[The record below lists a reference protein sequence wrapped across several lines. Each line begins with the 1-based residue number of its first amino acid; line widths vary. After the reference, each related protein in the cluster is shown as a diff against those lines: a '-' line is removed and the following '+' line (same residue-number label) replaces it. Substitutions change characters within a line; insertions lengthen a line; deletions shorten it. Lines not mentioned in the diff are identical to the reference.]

1 MDGNTVNYLFEIS
14 GTKIKLIPNFR
25 EKKKC
30 SLPQIKRSRTPKIKL
45 LAIWPDVDELLTKE
59 AEPLAWR

>member
-1 MDGNTVNYLFEIS
+1 MNYLFEIS

-30 SLPQIKRSRTPKIKL
+30 SLPEIKRSRTPKIKL
-45 LAIWPDVDELLTKE
+45 LAI
-59 AEPLAWR
+59 